1 MSEYHI
7 RITKTAKKDINK
19 LSPKMKNKLKEILVN
34 ILSDSPYEGKR
45 LIGDLEGNYSI
56 RLNITDRIVYSI
68 DEQDKTVYIK
78 RAKTHYGD

>member
-19 LSPKMKNKLKEILVN
+19 LSPKMKNKLKAILVN

-68 DEQDKTVYIK
+68 DEQDKTVFIK
-78 RAKTHYGD
+78 RTKTHYGD

>member
-19 LSPKMKNKLKEILVN
+19 LSPKMKNKLKAILVN

-45 LIGDLEGNYSI
+45 LIGNLEGNYSI

-68 DEQDKTVYIK
+68 NEQNKTVYIK
-78 RAKTHYGD
+78 RAKTYYGD

>member
-19 LSPKMKNKLKEILVN
+19 LSPKMKNKLKAILVN

-45 LIGDLEGNYSI
+45 LIGNLEGNYSI

-68 DEQDKTVYIK
+68 DEQNKTVYIK
-78 RAKTHYGD
+78 RAKTHCGD

>member
-19 LSPKMKNKLKEILVN
+19 LSPKMKNKLKAILVN
-34 ILSDSPYEGKR
+34 ILIDSPYEDKR

-68 DEQDKTVYIK
+68 DEQNKTVYIK

>member
-1 MSEYHI
+1 MSEYNI

-19 LSPKMKNKLKEILVN
+19 LSPKMKNKLKAILVN

-45 LIGDLEGNYSI
+45 LISDLEGNYSI

-68 DEQDKTVYIK
+68 DEQNKTVYIK

>member
-1 MSEYHI
+1 MSEYNI

-19 LSPKMKNKLKEILVN
+19 LSPKMKNKLKAILVN

-45 LIGDLEGNYSI
+45 LISDLEGNYSI

-68 DEQDKTVYIK
+68 DEQNKTVYIK
-78 RAKTHYGD
+78 RANTHYGD

>member
-19 LSPKMKNKLKEILVN
+19 LSPKMKNKLKAILVN